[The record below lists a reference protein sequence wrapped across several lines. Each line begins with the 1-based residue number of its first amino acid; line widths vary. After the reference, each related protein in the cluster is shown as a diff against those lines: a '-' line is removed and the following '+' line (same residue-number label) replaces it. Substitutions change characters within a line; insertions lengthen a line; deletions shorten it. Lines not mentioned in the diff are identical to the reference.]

1 MALPL
6 ALLLAATIDG
16 EAALKHAAQLSSLGP
31 HKWGSPLTA
40 AAAAYV
46 ESQFREAGL
55 DEVRQQPFT
64 AHGLAGAN
72 VLGVLRAPGPEFVLI
87 GAHHDTAP
95 ESPGAYD
102 DGGGVGVLIEAA
114 RVLARGRE
122 RPRTLVFVSFDGEE
136 AWSTGKTQTAGSR
149 AYLEKLGPGSRH
161 LVAALVIEMCGW
173 KSGTPVFHPIPYK
186 DPLRPGRYGVTPAWL
201 MRAAL
206 AGTREA
212 GEPFRV
218 GDPLIPW
225 LYQPAVRTF
234 RAGLYGDDLSFVQ
247 AGLPALFLSD
257 SSLAAFYPWYHQPSD
272 TKDKL
277 SPEALARAWA
287 GGCWAPWPP
296 CRGPAAP
303 GRARAPVV
311 RRLRLRAG
319 RRGRCWRSGVL
330 TLAPGLWQAHRAG
343 PRFLGLRLAQ
353 AALYGLLLWRHPV
366 PALFALGLPTLLAR
380 LGPRALLLLGLLP
393 AALVGA
399 VGLLGWQRD
408 LVRGVWL
415 EPWELAVLAA
425 RAGAAAVPARRHG
438 ATARRAPPGRKR

>member
-1 MALPL
+1 MSLPL
-6 ALLLAATIDG
+6 ALVLAAAIDG
-16 EAALKHAAQLSSLGP
+16 EAALKHAAALSALGP

-40 AAAAYV
+40 AAASYV
-46 ESQFREAGL
+46 ESQFRAAGL

-64 AHGLAGAN
+64 AQGLTGAN
-72 VLGVLRAPGPEFVLI
+72 VLGVLRAPGPEFLLV

-95 ESPGAYD
+95 EAPGAYD

-114 RVLARGRE
+114 RVLARDRE
-122 RPRTLVFVSFDGEE
+122 RPRTLVFASFDGEE

-149 AYLEKLGPGSRH
+149 AYLEKLGPGSRD

-206 AGTREA
+206 QGTRAA
-212 GEPFRV
+212 GEPFGV

-247 AGLPALFLSD
+247 AGLPAVFVSD
-257 SSLAAFYPWYHQPSD
+257 SSLAAFYPWYHQPAD

-277 SPEALARAWA
+277 SAEALERV
-287 GGCWAPWPP
+287 
-296 CRGPAAP
+296 
-303 GRARAPVV
+303 GR
-311 RRLRLRAG
+311 
-319 RRGRCWRSGVL
+319 GVL
-330 TLAPGLWQAHRAG
+330 GALGALSQAPRRAEPERQWFAAFGLVLGEGALLALGALTLLPGLWQGHRAG
-343 PRFLGLRLAQ
+343 PRFLGLRLVQ
-353 AALYGLLLWRHPV
+353 AALFGLLLWRHPV
-366 PALFALGLPTLLAR
+366 PALFALGLPTLLAW
-380 LGPRALLLLGLLP
+380 LGPRLLLLAGLLP
-393 AALVGA
+393 LALVGA

-408 LVRGVWL
+408 LVRGLWL
-415 EPWELAVLAA
+415 EPWELAALAVA
-425 RAGAAAVPARRHG
+425 LGLLLYRPGAAGPRKAAPARR
-438 ATARRAPPGRKR
+438 KR

>member
-6 ALLLAATIDG
+6 ALLLAASLDG
-16 EAALKHAAQLSSLGP
+16 EAALKHAAQLSALGP

-64 AHGLAGAN
+64 AHGLTGAN

-102 DGGGVGVLIEAA
+102 DGGGVGVLIETA
-114 RVLARGRE
+114 RVLARERE

-149 AYLEKLGPGSRH
+149 AYLEKLGPGSRD

-173 KSGTPVFHPIPYK
+173 QSGTPVFHPIPYK

-212 GEPFRV
+212 GQPFRV

-277 SPEALARAWA
+277 SPEALARV
-287 GGCWAPWPP
+287 G
-296 CRGPAAP
+296 RGVLGAVAALSRVP
-303 GRARAPVV
+303 RRAEPERQWFAAFGFV
-311 RRLRLRAG
+311 LGEGALLALG
-319 RRGRCWRSGVL
+319 AL

-353 AALYGLLLWRHPV
+353 AALFGLLLWRHPV
-366 PALFALGLPTLLAR
+366 PALFALGLPTLLAW

-393 AALVGA
+393 AGLVGA

-408 LVRGVWL
+408 LVRGLWL
-415 EPWELAVLAA
+415 EPWELALLAA
-425 RAGAAAVPARRHG
+425 ALGLLLFRPGGAGSRKASPSR
-438 ATARRAPPGRKR
+438 RKR